1 MEEIRLIFNMNMRAK
16 TKIIAISIIL
26 VFTLGFAFSVVDY
39 PKGKRVYVKT
49 ESESL
54 LDEPKGDTIGT
65 LSKGADLI
73 VLEDSPE
80 WVKVRLV
87 GWIKKSALTDS
98 RLALRGDGYRAL
110 QIIVKELTAAEEI
123 LRKLKTGV
131 DFKELAK
138 QQSIGP
144 AAQKGGDLGYFNKG
158 DFRPEFEQV
167 ILTLKVGEFS
177 EIVKSEL
184 GYHIFKRVE

>member
-1 MEEIRLIFNMNMRAK
+1 MRAK